1 MGYWRRDMKVAIHVI
16 SFKYFAYLI
25 ILCVHVCVCAPA
37 FAFFKKNTYYV
48 KKLGTDWEV
57 VRRLCVSPGKTC
69 SKCSARQ
76 ASCSWSNVTAR
87 GPLALSST
95 PFVVAGQRETSRQ
108 LIDKFPALKGQG
120 WGAAGSFNQDHMV
133 TGGLCML
140 RHAGEDLHGAKNG
153 VAG

>member
-1 MGYWRRDMKVAIHVI
+1 MQGKFHVLEAT
-16 SFKYFAYLI
+16 SRPEAHWLY
-25 ILCVHVCVCAPA
+25 
-37 FAFFKKNTYYV
+37 
-48 KKLGTDWEV
+48 
-57 VRRLCVSPGKTC
+57 
-69 SKCSARQ
+69 
-76 ASCSWSNVTAR
+76 
-87 GPLALSST
+87 LSST

-108 LIDKFPALKGQG
+108 LIDKSPALKGQG